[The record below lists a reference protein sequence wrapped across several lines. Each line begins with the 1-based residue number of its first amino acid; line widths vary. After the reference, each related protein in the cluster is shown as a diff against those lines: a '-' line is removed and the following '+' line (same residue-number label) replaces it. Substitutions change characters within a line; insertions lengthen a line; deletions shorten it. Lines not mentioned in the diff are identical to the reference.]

1 MTSVTLDASIKATS
15 AKSFEKTSSDRY
27 SDTIRNARDIGQVR
41 KNWTRLN
48 LITTLSENEKEDW
61 FSFTSFSKGK
71 VRLSAVN
78 LSAKSDEK
86 TETEKGDDSA
96 TEALE
101 AAKNDYEKAIESFQG
116 KGLRV
121 EVYSF
126 VNNRQVLL
134 ATNDEKNA
142 KGFENF
148 KNLMR
153 GQHEIDKGTYYVH
166 VSTEDGK
173 PVKKDTLYAL
183 QVQMGDTFKEDYLTK
198 ETTVSHK
205 GFTEGNLAYMAMT
218 EEADEGKSSLSGNL
232 LAAQSAASI
241 LEAGYTNLADIQIS
255 KNQNSAAMLFSLL
268 V

>member
-1 MTSVTLDASIKATS
+1 MASVTLDASIKATS

-78 LSAKSDEK
+78 LSNKSDEK
-86 TETEKGDDSA
+86 DAENGEASA

-101 AAKNDYEKAIESFQG
+101 AARSDYEKAIESFQG

-121 EVYSF
+121 EVYSY

-153 GQHEIDKGTYYVH
+153 GQYDIDKGTYYVH

-173 PVKKDTLYAL
+173 PVKEDTLYAL

-205 GFTEGNLAYMAMT
+205 GLSEGNLAYMAMT
-218 EEADEGKSSLSGNL
+218 EEAEEGKSSLSGNL

>member
-142 KGFENF
+142 KGFEKF